1 MVWNASSRRRKE
13 FEKAAL
19 QHLDAL
25 YGVAMRLTRDERDA
39 EDLVQDTYVR
49 ALRFE
54 ERFEPGTNM
63 RAWLLRILTNT
74 FINRYRRRQRERQ
87 LADQLELGPDQEA
100 LLSSQAVQQLRDPE
114 SQLERGL
121 LREELGRAVDSLP
134 EEFRVAVVLADVY
147 GFSYKE
153 IANVLDCPI
162 GTVMSR
168 LHRGR
173 KALQAMLMDQA
184 VSAGLVKPA
193 ARQPAAEA
201 APAADLAEF
210 RRRRGGAS

>member
-1 MVWNASSRRRKE
+1 MAWKVSSRRREE

-25 YGVAMRLTRDERDA
+25 YGVAMRLARDERDA

-114 SQLERGL
+114 SQFQRGL
-121 LREELGRAVDSLP
+121 LREELCRAVDSLP

-173 KALQAMLMDQA
+173 KALQAMLVDQA
-184 VSAGLVKPA
+184 VSAGLVKAGPA
-193 ARQPAAEA
+193 QPAEEPV
-201 APAADLAEF
+201 PATSLAEF